1 MIKALETKMKILA
14 HFSFD
19 IGSALK
25 KILDL
30 GTLKI
35 YMKLYTEELSKSE
48 NISVFYPQR
57 FKDLT

>member
-14 HFSFD
+14 HFSLD
-19 IGSALK
+19 SGSTLK
-25 KILDL
+25 KILDF

-35 YMKLYTEELSKSE
+35 YMKVYTEDLAKSE
-48 NISVFYPQR
+48 NLSVFYPQR